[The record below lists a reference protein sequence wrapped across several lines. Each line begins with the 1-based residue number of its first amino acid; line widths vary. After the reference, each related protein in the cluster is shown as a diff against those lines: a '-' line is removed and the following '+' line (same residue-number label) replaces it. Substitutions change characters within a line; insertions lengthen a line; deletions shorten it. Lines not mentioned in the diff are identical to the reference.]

1 MTFLPA
7 NGPPTAKSGRVHIP
21 YVSIDWTPEVLFGQ
35 ILAYMCLILQFL
47 ASLTIPK
54 VRQHHSDGI
63 GYEMV
68 QSILTIGQP
77 GETVVGSVV
86 FESAVLRP

>member
-1 MTFLPA
+1 MSPSI
-7 NGPPTAKSGRVHIP
+7 GPHK
-21 YVSIDWTPEVLFGQ
+21 VLFGQ
-35 ILAYMCLILQFL
+35 ILAYMRLILQFP

-54 VRQHHSDGI
+54 VPQHHSDGI

-77 GETVVGSVV
+77 GETVVGSVG
-86 FESAVLRP
+86 FESAVSKP